1 MVSFKQ
7 EMLEEIDTL
16 DQADREVVCG
26 TLFHTVNWFR
36 EVCLL
41 LILVCVAVVIQPYIP
56 NVKVHLTQFLGRR
69 TNCATLENFR
79 VTRMAN
85 GKRQIQVEN
94 IFK

>member
-1 MVSFKQ
+1 MI
-7 EMLEEIDTL
+7 EEIDTL

-41 LILVCVAVVIQPYIP
+41 LILVCVVVVIRPYIP
-56 NVKVHLTQFLGRR
+56 NVKVDLTQFLGRQ
-69 TNCATLENFR
+69 TNCATLERFR

-85 GKRQIQVEN
+85 GKRQIQVDN
-94 IFK
+94 FLKWQISR

>member
-1 MVSFKQ
+1 MVSFKE
-7 EMLEEIDTL
+7 EMIEEIDTL

-41 LILVCVAVVIQPYIP
+41 LILLCVALVIRPYILS
-56 NVKVHLTQFLGRR
+56 VKVHLMQFLGRR
-69 TNCATLENFR
+69 TNCATLERFR

-94 IFK
+94 FFK